1 MSKFITE
8 SPSALF
14 RDAPDTRLLE
24 TVADIAWLAGRVRHH
39 RGDSREDVQTYV
51 SWAREFEAG
60 RTILPDGT
68 EHYPGNSGQH
78 DYMSAISDFATAK
91 LLHT

>member
-1 MSKFITE
+1 MSKSITE
-8 SPSALF
+8 SPSDPF

-60 RTILPDGT
+60 RTVLPDGT
-68 EHYPGNSGQH
+68 EQYPGEPGQQE
-78 DYMSAISDFATAK
+78 YLSAIETFTTAK
-91 LLHT
+91 LNT